1 MGSKEFHT
9 TSIVELEGRA
19 CRADSK
25 HRFKESRFWPI
36 EGMTQSNSSANV
48 KPAFLQPKFVK
59 PCGQMLG
66 VNLSNVVIPRV
77 K

>member
-1 MGSKEFHT
+1 MESKEFHT

-19 CRADSK
+19 CRADST
-25 HRFKESRFWPI
+25 HRFNESRFWPI

-77 K
+77 T